1 MSSSALPHEP
11 RVALF
16 VDCDNVRPEIL
27 SVALRV
33 AAQAGRVM
41 MRRGYGNHDTLAKKW
56 KEQLVREAFTP
67 CLQYACVAGKN
78 TTDIALAV
86 DALEALL
93 DDRADHFVLVTSDSD
108 FAYLCRKLRE
118 RGAVVAVVGETKSPV
133 TLRKAC
139 DVFHEWACP
148 APVVVTPAAKAVKIP
163 VAPAAKAVKTPVAPA
178 AKKPATPAAAKQKP
192 DLLVKAVRAL
202 GGIDPSSK
210 VDLSALGQHLRK
222 LHPGFTSK
230 KYGHSTLLKMI
241 KTYDVLRHTQDKA
254 GAWTVHVVG
263 GA

>member
-33 AAQAGRVM
+33 AAQAGRVT

-148 APVVVTPAAKAVKIP
+148 APVVVTPAATAVKI
-163 VAPAAKAVKTPVAPA
+163 PVAPA

>member
-1 MSSSALPHEP
+1 MSSSALSHEP

-118 RGAVVAVVGETKSPV
+118 RGAVVAVVGETKSPI

-148 APVVVTPAAKAVKIP
+148 APAVVTPAAKAVKKP
-163 VAPAAKAVKTPVAPA
+163 VVPA

-210 VDLSALGQHLRK
+210 VGLSALGQHLRK
-222 LHPGFTSK
+222 AHPGFTSK

-241 KTYDVLRHTQDKA
+241 KTYDVLRHAQDKA
-254 GAWTVHVVG
+254 GAWAVHVVS